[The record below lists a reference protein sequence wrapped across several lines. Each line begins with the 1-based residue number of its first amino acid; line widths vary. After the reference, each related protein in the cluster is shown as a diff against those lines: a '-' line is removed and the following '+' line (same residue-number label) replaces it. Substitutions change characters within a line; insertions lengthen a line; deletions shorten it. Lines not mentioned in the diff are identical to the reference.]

1 MLANRPASRGKSA
14 DFSKLL
20 IMQSEQRGSE
30 VPLVPRQEQ
39 ACPRCPALV
48 PSIPRSPR
56 GPFREQLWR
65 AGVGRGLPALCYLQV
80 QAAREFLLGY
90 ITLTWEREGWA

>member
-20 IMQSEQRGSE
+20 IMQSERRGSE
-30 VPLVPRQEQ
+30 APLVPRQEQ
-39 ACPRCPALV
+39 ASTPLPPLPCSGSQHPPVTPR
-48 PSIPRSPR
+48 
-56 GPFREQLWR
+56 Q
-65 AGVGRGLPALCYLQV
+65 AGVGKGVPALCYLHV

>member
-1 MLANRPASRGKSA
+1 
-14 DFSKLL
+14 
-20 IMQSEQRGSE
+20 MQSEHRGSE
-30 VPLVPRQEQ
+30 APLVPRQEQ
-39 ACPRCPALV
+39 ASTPLPPLPCSV

-56 GPFREQLWR
+56 GPFCEQLWQ
-65 AGVGRGLPALCYLQV
+65 AGVGKGVPALCYLHV